1 MIDKGLQNVLTLF
14 YFFVKKYKN
23 IAWAPCGHPSHL
35 KVSDRLQMW
44 LQRQYFLL
52 SYFKTLGFGR
62 CITF

>member
-35 KVSDRLQMW
+35 KVSDRLQM
-44 LQRQYFLL
+44 
-52 SYFKTLGFGR
+52 
-62 CITF
+62 